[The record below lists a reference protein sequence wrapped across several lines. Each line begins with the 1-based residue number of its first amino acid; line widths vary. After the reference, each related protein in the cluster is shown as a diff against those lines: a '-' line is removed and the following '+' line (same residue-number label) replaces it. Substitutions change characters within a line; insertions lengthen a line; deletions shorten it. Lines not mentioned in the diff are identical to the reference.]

1 MKVRGKSNIEAKDV
15 LYYKCVAAV
24 ASDISKRIAD
34 ELTPTFIVQEAIDYF
49 IDYFSSLEQYEVCK
63 SIKNFFD
70 SNPSFFVDISRA
82 EWFGEMG
89 ILEKK

>member
-1 MKVRGKSNIEAKDV
+1 MKIRGKANIEDKDV

-34 ELTPTFIVQEAIDYF
+34 ELTPTFIVHEA
-49 IDYFSSLEQYEVCK
+49 IDYFSSLEEYEVCK

-70 SNPSFFVDISRA
+70 SNPAFFIDISRA
-82 EWFGEMG
+82 EWFGEMS
-89 ILEKK
+89 ILE